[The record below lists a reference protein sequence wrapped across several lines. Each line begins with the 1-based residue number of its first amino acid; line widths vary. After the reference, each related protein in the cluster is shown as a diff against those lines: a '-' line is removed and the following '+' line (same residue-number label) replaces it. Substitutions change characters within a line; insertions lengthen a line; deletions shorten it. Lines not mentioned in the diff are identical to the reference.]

1 MATSTRSSRSLWK
14 EARDHEFGIL
24 RVITHLIKTNDL
36 AGLEFSL
43 ELDADVE
50 VLLPAFDITGLDPPR
65 AASDLGPT
73 PLLIAADLDNVP
85 LARLLVEKGAKV
97 Q

>member
-1 MATSTRSSRSLWK
+1 MLWK
-14 EARDHEFGIL
+14 EARDHEFGIQ

-43 ELDADVE
+43 ELGADVE

-65 AASDLGPT
+65 QHRTLDL
-73 PLLIAADLDNVP
+73 PLCSSPPIWKMFRWRVSY
-85 LARLLVEKGAKV
+85 
-97 Q
+97 